1 MPVEV
6 HPLTLRQTWEAVRTN
21 RPLLVLCASTLVM
34 VPLAPRLSARFGVRP
49 TYVGMAV
56 VAAVGALGIALAP
69 TSVPFVMACFAL
81 QELGSAPINA
91 LMSALVVLV
100 AMVPG
105 VLILAGGLAILAFGR
120 SGVE

>member
-21 RPLLVLCASTLVM
+21 RPLLVLCASTLV

>member
-56 VAAVGALGIALAP
+56 VAAVGALGIALSLLFGHQSSLSNLPA
-69 TSVPFVMACFAL
+69 VMLEVAWIAISIY
-81 QELGSAPINA
+81 GI
-91 LMSALVVLV
+91 VVARRIRV
-100 AMVPG
+100 Q
-105 VLILAGGLAILAFGR
+105 
-120 SGVE
+120 